1 MFLQIITSGT
11 KLQNVLV
18 LCEVICQVET
28 GRTRSPSWSVFF
40 CFFTELTTAQYC
52 QMHCKT
58 LQRALCRQ
66 QSSVPFWVR
75 VLQHPILQRDAL
87 CECIPRFATQLLRTK
102 HTKLYVEHSCRFL
115 PLRSW
120 KCKLEGACKRQ
131 RQDLWRLSKLVE
143 AGPNGC
149 NADCK
154 ISNKGKSEL
163 KQFKPHRSLRC
174 CKKQ

>member
-11 KLQNVLV
+11 KLQNALV

-87 CECIPRFATQLLRTK
+87 CECIPRFATKLLRTR

-120 KCKLEGACKRQ
+120 KYKL
-131 RQDLWRLSKLVE
+131 
-143 AGPNGC
+143 
-149 NADCK
+149 
-154 ISNKGKSEL
+154 L
-163 KQFKPHRSLRC
+163 KQTHCQVPTGQHSTTQRYENTTNLPSRTFAGRSLQEAETRLV
-174 CKKQ
+174 KA

>member
-11 KLQNVLV
+11 KLQNALV

-102 HTKLYVEHSCRFL
+102 HTKLYAEHSCRFL

-120 KCKLEGACKRQ
+120 KCKL
-131 RQDLWRLSKLVE
+131 
-143 AGPNGC
+143 
-149 NADCK
+149 
-154 ISNKGKSEL
+154 L
-163 KQFKPHRSLRC
+163 KQTHCQVSTCVHGSTFKHPGIWKYYELAIDFRRKELARGRDKTC
-174 CKKQ
+174 EGLANW